1 MASIKGITIELGST
15 DKSVM
20 KLRAIAKHAEA
31 LADELDDIDNK
42 EPCKECG
49 SFNYSVGELFA
60 DGELYSLYI
69 ECHDC
74 GVRHYDKASAH
85 EGDA

>member
-1 MASIKGITIELGST
+1 MPNLKGITIDLGIS
-15 DKSVM
+15 DKSAL

-42 EPCKECG
+42 KPCKECG
-49 SFNYSVGELFA
+49 SFNYSVGEIFA
-60 DGELYSLYI
+60 DDELFSLYI

-74 GVRHYDKASAH
+74 GVKYHDRSSTH
-85 EGDA
+85 EGDG